1 MMYAFICLI
10 HAAFE
15 LLQDSILSRLPWFA
29 IFYKA
34 HTINVICSEPPCPL
48 SLREVYYLPQPDKIF
63 LKGKHKISWI
73 GLIPCMTGESLCTF
87 SLRNQQD
94 QNQLHPTYSCGKKNG
109 VWMGLELTQCTTA
122 YCHIWRAP
130 SWDIYVFWL
139 DVPLWNKRRVTHL
152 EYWLLTK
159 LKHPCFK
166 VMATECRKR
175 LCLPFI

>member
-1 MMYAFICLI
+1 MMMYAFLCLI

-15 LLQDSILSRLPWFA
+15 LLQDNILSRLPWFA

-94 QNQLHPTYSCGKKNG
+94 QNQLHPTYSCGKK
-109 VWMGLELTQCTTA
+109 W
-122 YCHIWRAP
+122 
-130 SWDIYVFWL
+130 SL
-139 DVPLWNKRRVTHL
+139 DGTGAHSMHHSILSHL
-152 EYWLLTK
+152 NNTILRYIRLLTGCSFVK
-159 LKHPCFK
+159 QKKGYTL
-166 VMATECRKR
+166 VQSSSD
-175 LCLPFI
+175 LC